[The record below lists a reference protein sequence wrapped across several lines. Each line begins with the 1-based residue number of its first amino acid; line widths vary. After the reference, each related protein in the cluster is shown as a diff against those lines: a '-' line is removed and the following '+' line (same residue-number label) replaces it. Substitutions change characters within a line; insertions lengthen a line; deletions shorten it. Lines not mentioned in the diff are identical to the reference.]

1 MSKVKIFDFIQL
13 IIFSGKD
20 KVISVYDSKTE
31 TSGNIYIKNRK
42 IIDAEINGK
51 KGVDSFY
58 EIVKIKDGYFS
69 EYDLTE
75 NRDITINKPTTVLM
89 IKSAEILQEIALEDK
104 EYKKEMN
111 VVIIEEN
118 PIDTMILQ
126 KYLMDRDFNVITTM
140 FAKDGLEIMR
150 KKKSDYLAIIDI
162 NLHGTDSFELMKT
175 IKKEHLA
182 KEVILVSTFSDDS
195 IKNRAYNEGAIAF
208 FNKPIDI
215 KELEAIIAINFGN
228 QGGLSGIAKGI
239 SISDFLQLEIAS
251 KTNKIINI
259 FDNYTSKEGKLY
271 ISDGKVLHA
280 EIDEL
285 SGVQAFNKILQLKN
299 GSFIQKEWEDPKV
312 ITIDKNIQNLL
323 MDSVK
328 ILDENNS
335 ELINLSPELL
345 NRLFLMAY
353 SERENFVLTNIIKPK
368 TYISESY
375 KKIEKI
381 SFVDIIDP
389 FDFDGLLSLTILD
402 ISESETVAVKTKS
415 FISEDDLVK
424 MDLNIIKSIAERFH
438 EGKIKEIV
446 ISLDIMTQI
455 IIPIKDSKECF
466 CVVIFDNNQI
476 KEPFDK
482 IKEIIL
488 NFTKNVKFLK

>member
-1 MSKVKIFDFIQL
+1 
-13 IIFSGKD
+13 
-20 KVISVYDSKTE
+20 
-31 TSGNIYIKNRK
+31 
-42 IIDAEINGK
+42 
-51 KGVDSFY
+51 
-58 EIVKIKDGYFS
+58 
-69 EYDLTE
+69 
-75 NRDITINKPTTVLM
+75 
-89 IKSAEILQEIALEDK
+89 
-104 EYKKEMN
+104 
-111 VVIIEEN
+111 
-118 PIDTMILQ
+118 
-126 KYLMDRDFNVITTM
+126 
-140 FAKDGLEIMR
+140 
-150 KKKSDYLAIIDI
+150 
-162 NLHGTDSFELMKT
+162 
-175 IKKEHLA
+175 
-182 KEVILVSTFSDDS
+182 
-195 IKNRAYNEGAIAF
+195 
-208 FNKPIDI
+208 
-215 KELEAIIAINFGN
+215 
-228 QGGLSGIAKGI
+228 
-239 SISDFLQLEIAS
+239 
-251 KTNKIINI
+251 
-259 FDNYTSKEGKLY
+259 
-271 ISDGKVLHA
+271 
-280 EIDEL
+280 
-285 SGVQAFNKILQLKN
+285 LQLKN